1 MQGETN
7 LNKLLATLSP
17 ELIAGDFV
25 FCSFDNA
32 QYGDYSDLAPI
43 AAVTESEGLTLVIPR
58 TKADEQGL
66 KYESVFRCI
75 TLKVHSSL
83 DAVGLTAAFSGI
95 LAEQGISANV
105 VAGYFHDHV
114 FVPHERA
121 DEAIAAINELAHE

>member
-58 TKADEQGL
+58 TKADEQEL

-95 LAEQGISANV
+95 LAEQSISANV

-121 DEAIAAINELAHE
+121 EEAIAAISKLTLK